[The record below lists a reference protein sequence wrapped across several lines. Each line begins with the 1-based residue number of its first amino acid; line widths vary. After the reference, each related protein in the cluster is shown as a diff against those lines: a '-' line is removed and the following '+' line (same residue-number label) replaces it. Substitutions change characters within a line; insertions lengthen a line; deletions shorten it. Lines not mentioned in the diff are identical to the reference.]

1 MFSIIYFILLRKKNS
16 RNLYALLCSIKTNW
30 YPLIIKNVIVFI
42 MTRNRIFQKLVLEI
56 KPINHQK
63 TILVNTDFIIS
74 LKNFWI
80 AFISI
85 VLKKFPALTI
95 YLSLESLTKMNYYSL
110 KYDFIYLCI
119 FLCIVNFIK
128 TNKSGET
135 LNILKYSHVFLEFV
149 SWHFEL
155 SLRTFKTFYS
165 ELLL

>member
-1 MFSIIYFILLRKKNS
+1 MLLFFI
-16 RNLYALLCSIKTNW
+16 
-30 YPLIIKNVIVFI
+30 V
-42 MTRNRIFQKLVLEI
+42 TRNRIFQKLVLEI

-63 TILVNTDFIIS
+63 AILVNTDFIIS

-128 TNKSGET
+128 TNRSGET
-135 LNILKYSHVFLEFV
+135 LNILKYSHVFLAFV

-155 SLRTFKTFYS
+155 SLHTFKTFYS
-165 ELLL
+165 ELLLKHFTY

>member
-1 MFSIIYFILLRKKNS
+1 MEIWN
-16 RNLYALLCSIKTNW
+16 C
-30 YPLIIKNVIVFI
+30 
-42 MTRNRIFQKLVLEI
+42 IFQKLVLKI

-63 TILVNTDFIIS
+63 AILVNTDFIIS

-135 LNILKYSHVFLEFV
+135 LNILKYSHVFLAFV

>member
-1 MFSIIYFILLRKKNS
+1 M
-16 RNLYALLCSIKTNW
+16 TDW
-30 YPLIIKNVIVFI
+30 YPLIIIKNFIVFV
-42 MTRNRIFQKLVLEI
+42 MTPNGIFLNFFLKI

-63 TILVNTDFIIS
+63 VILVNTDFIIS
-74 LKNFWI
+74 LKNFWM

-135 LNILKYSHVFLEFV
+135 LNILKYSHVFLAFV

-155 SLRTFKTFYS
+155 SLLTFKTFCS

>member
-1 MFSIIYFILLRKKNS
+1 MLLFFIVTSN
-16 RNLYALLCSIKTNW
+16 NG
-30 YPLIIKNVIVFI
+30 V
-42 MTRNRIFQKLVLEI
+42 FQKFALKI
-56 KPINHQK
+56 KPITHQK
-63 TILVNTDFIIS
+63 AILVNTDFIIS
-74 LKNFWI
+74 LKNFWM

-95 YLSLESLTKMNYYSL
+95 YLSFESLTKMNYYSL

-135 LNILKYSHVFLEFV
+135 LNILKKSHVFLVFV
-149 SWHFEL
+149 SWRFEL

>member
-1 MFSIIYFILLRKKNS
+1 
-16 RNLYALLCSIKTNW
+16 
-30 YPLIIKNVIVFI
+30 

-63 TILVNTDFIIS
+63 AILVNTDFIIS

-135 LNILKYSHVFLEFV
+135 LNILKYSHVFLAFV

-155 SLRTFKTFYS
+155 SLHTFKTFYS

>member
-1 MFSIIYFILLRKKNS
+1 
-16 RNLYALLCSIKTNW
+16 
-30 YPLIIKNVIVFI
+30 
-42 MTRNRIFQKLVLEI
+42 MTSNRMLHKLVLKI
-56 KPINHQK
+56 KPINNQK
-63 TILVNTDFIIS
+63 AILVNTDFIIS

-119 FLCIVNFIK
+119 FLCIINFVK

-135 LNILKYSHVFLEFV
+135 LNILKYSRVFLAFV

>member
-1 MFSIIYFILLRKKNS
+1 MLLF
-16 RNLYALLCSIKTNW
+16 LLW
-30 YPLIIKNVIVFI
+30 HGYVLIIIIIIFFFTI
-42 MTRNRIFQKLVLEI
+42 MFRKI

-63 TILVNTDFIIS
+63 AILVNTDFIIS
-74 LKNFWI
+74 FKKKKNFWI

-95 YLSLESLTKMNYYSL
+95 YLGLESLTKMNYYSL

-128 TNKSGET
+128 TNKSGKL
-135 LNILKYSHVFLEFV
+135 LNILKYSHVFLAFA

-155 SLRTFKTFYS
+155 SLPTFKTFCA
-165 ELLL
+165 ELLLWLFIYLINILKLTI